1 MVDVNSDDVSVFW
14 CVWWM
19 FVCSML
25 VVIMLEVIGEL
36 MCVSWYV

>member
-1 MVDVNSDDVSVFW
+1 MNVVDVNGGDVSVFW

-19 FVCSML
+19 FVCSRL

-36 MCVSWYV
+36 MCVS